1 MFRRKQLILA
11 LLGLIL
17 VGLSLALLAYALWPL
32 DTALQRIPLPPE
44 PFRRPGAWLLP
55 GGGMV

>member
-1 MFRRKQLILA
+1 MIRRKHLVLA

-32 DTALQRIPLPPE
+32 DPALQRIPLPPE
-44 PFRRPGAWLLP
+44 PFRRPGAWLP
-55 GGGMV
+55 TGRGIV